1 MPSTAASRSASESP
15 VHALSIGIRDGRVTL
30 DEEHAVA
37 NDNHAQITNTT
48 VDLIELVMVLFIVIA
63 N

>member
-1 MPSTAASRSASESP
+1 

-48 VDLIELVMVLFIVIA
+48 VNLLELVMVLFIAIA